1 MTDADIK
8 SFMKG
13 SVNLGKHSGSEFQ
26 NSLGLT
32 WYPLD
37 YGGGMEFERSISV
50 YHTPYS
56 SPLDNA
62 NKNLLKYR
70 KMAVKKKGY
79 FFHITGDKKDYVG
92 FRKKSWNDETDIM
105 YDLLE
110 YFAEVPEED
119 KKW

>member
-1 MTDADIK
+1 MRMRNRSDVTDVHKAR
-8 SFMKG
+8 S
-13 SVNLGKHSGSEFQ
+13 
-26 NSLGLT
+26 
-32 WYPLD
+32 Y
-37 YGGGMEFERSISV
+37 YRGGAGDGQQS
-50 YHTPYS
+50 
-56 SPLDNA
+56 
-62 NKNLLKYR
+62 KNLLKYR

-119 KKW
+119 KK